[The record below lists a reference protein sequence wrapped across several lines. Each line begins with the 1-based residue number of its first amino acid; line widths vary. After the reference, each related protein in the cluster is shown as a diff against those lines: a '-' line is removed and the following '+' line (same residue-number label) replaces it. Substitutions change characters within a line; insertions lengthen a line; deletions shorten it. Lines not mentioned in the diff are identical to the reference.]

1 MAEGSPAAMRRPD
14 TGPILP
20 EGTAVTGI
28 LAGKVAVVRSGD
40 ARWLASIATALSS
53 CDAKVAL
60 VAGPEPGLSAD
71 MLIAN
76 PGHDDNAV
84 ADSLAVIGDGIGP
97 VDILVN
103 GPIEPLYLGATET
116 SDDDVVSVQEQAA
129 TVYRWCRVA
138 GATMTNQGGGAIV
151 NFVTGLARRG
161 VAGASADS
169 MAQASIEAMTRS
181 LALEWARENVRVN
194 AIGIGW
200 YEYEGQTI
208 EEQRA
213 ERLVRYLPLRRK
225 GTPDDVMDLL
235 AYLASDESGYV
246 TGQTVYVDGGAMAH
260 V

>member
-14 TGPILP
+14 TEPILP

-40 ARWLASIATALSS
+40 ARWLASIATALSGRG
-53 CDAKVAL
+53 AKVAL

-138 GATMTNQGGGAIV
+138 GAAMANQGGGVIV

-181 LALEWARENVRVN
+181 LALEWARDRVRIN

-200 YEYEGQTI
+200 YEYEGRTI

-225 GTPDDVMDLL
+225 GTPDDVTDLL

>member
-1 MAEGSPAAMRRPD
+1 MRRPD
-14 TGPILP
+14 TEPILR
-20 EGTAVTGI
+20 EGAAVTGI

-40 ARWLASIATALSS
+40 ARWLAPIAAALSRS
-53 CDAKVAL
+53 GAKVAL
-60 VAGPEPGLSAD
+60 VAGPGPGSSAEIH
-71 MLIAN
+71 IAN

-97 VDILVN
+97 INILVN

-116 SDDDVVSVQEQAA
+116 SDDDVVSVQAQAA

-138 GATMTNQGGGAIV
+138 GAVMANQGGGVIV

-225 GTPDDVMDLL
+225 GTPDDVTDLL
-235 AYLASDESGYV
+235 MYLASDKSGYV

>member
-1 MAEGSPAAMRRPD
+1 MRRPD
-14 TGPILP
+14 IGPILL
-20 EGTAVTGI
+20 EGAAVTGI

-40 ARWLASIATALSS
+40 ARWLTSIATALSS
-53 CDAKVAL
+53 CGAKVAL
-60 VAGPEPGLSAD
+60 VAGPEPGRSAD

-97 VDILVN
+97 INILVN

-116 SDDDVVSVQEQAA
+116 SDDDVASVQAQAA

-225 GTPDDVMDLL
+225 GTPDDVTDLL
-235 AYLASDESGYV
+235 TYLASDESGYV

-260 V
+260 L

>member
-1 MAEGSPAAMRRPD
+1 MRRPD

-40 ARWLASIATALSS
+40 ARWLKPIAAALSS

-97 VDILVN
+97 INILVN

-116 SDDDVVSVQEQAA
+116 SDDDVAFVQEQAA

>member
-1 MAEGSPAAMRRPD
+1 MRRPD

-40 ARWLASIATALSS
+40 ARWLKPIAAALSS

-103 GPIEPLYLGATET
+103 GPIEPLYLGAAET
-116 SDDDVVSVQEQAA
+116 SDDDVASVQEQAA

-169 MAQASIEAMTRS
+169 MTQAAIEAMTRS

-246 TGQTVYVDGGAMAH
+246 TGQTVYMDGGAMAH

>member
-1 MAEGSPAAMRRPD
+1 MRRPD
-14 TGPILP
+14 TEPILP

-40 ARWLASIATALSS
+40 ARWLASIATALSGRG
-53 CDAKVAL
+53 AKVAL

-138 GATMTNQGGGAIV
+138 GAAMANQGGGVIV

-181 LALEWARENVRVN
+181 LALEWARDRVRIN

-200 YEYEGQTI
+200 YEYEGQTV

-225 GTPDDVMDLL
+225 GTPDDVTDLL

>member
-1 MAEGSPAAMRRPD
+1 M
-14 TGPILP
+14 
-20 EGTAVTGI
+20 
-28 LAGKVAVVRSGD
+28 
-40 ARWLASIATALSS
+40 
-53 CDAKVAL
+53 
-60 VAGPEPGLSAD
+60 AGPEPGLSAD

-84 ADSLAVIGDGIGP
+84 ADSLAVIGDSVGP

-200 YEYEGQTI
+200 YEYEGQTL

>member
-1 MAEGSPAAMRRPD
+1 MRRPD
-14 TGPILP
+14 TGPIPP
-20 EGTAVTGI
+20 EGSAVTGT

-40 ARWLASIATALSS
+40 ARWLASIAAALSNNG
-53 CDAKVAL
+53 AKVAV
-60 VAGPEPGLSAD
+60 VAGPESGHSAD
-71 MLIAN
+71 MVIGD
-76 PGHDDNAV
+76 PGRDDNAV
-84 ADSLAVIGDGIGP
+84 ADSLAVISDGLGP
-97 VDILVN
+97 INILVN
-103 GPIEPLYLGATET
+103 GPVEPLYLGATET
-116 SDDDVVSVQEQAA
+116 SDDDVTSVQEQAA

-138 GATMTNQGGGAIV
+138 GATMENQGGGVIV

-181 LALEWARENVRVN
+181 LALEWARDRIRVN
-194 AIGIGW
+194 VIGIGW
-200 YEYEGQTI
+200 YEYEGRPI

-225 GTPDDVMDLL
+225 GAPDDVTDLL
-235 AYLASDESGYV
+235 IYLASDESGYV

>member
-1 MAEGSPAAMRRPD
+1 MRRPD
-14 TGPILP
+14 TEPILR
-20 EGTAVTGI
+20 EGAAVTGI

-40 ARWLASIATALSS
+40 ARWLAPIAAALSGS
-53 CDAKVAL
+53 GAKVAL

-97 VDILVN
+97 INILVN

-116 SDDDVVSVQEQAA
+116 TDDDVVSVQAQAA

-138 GATMTNQGGGAIV
+138 GAVMANQGGGVIV

-225 GTPDDVMDLL
+225 GTPDDVTDLL

>member
-1 MAEGSPAAMRRPD
+1 MRQPD
-14 TGPILP
+14 TGPILL
-20 EGTAVTGI
+20 EGAAVTGI

-40 ARWLASIATALSS
+40 ARWLKPMAAALSS
-53 CDAKVAL
+53 LGAKVAL
-60 VAGPEPGLSAD
+60 VAGPGSGLSAD

-103 GPIEPLYLGATET
+103 GPIEPLYLGAAET
-116 SDDDVVSVQEQAA
+116 SDDDVASVQEQAA

-151 NFVTGLARRG
+151 NFLTGLARRG

-200 YEYEGQTI
+200 YEYDGQTI

-225 GTPDDVMDLL
+225 GTPGDVTDLL
-235 AYLASDESGYV
+235 TYLASDESGYV

>member
-1 MAEGSPAAMRRPD
+1 MRRPD

-40 ARWLASIATALSS
+40 ARWLKPIADGVVELRRKGGPGRRAGFADFPPTCLSS
-53 CDAKVAL
+53 TQA
-60 VAGPEPGLSAD
+60 
-71 MLIAN
+71 MTTM
-76 PGHDDNAV
+76 AV

-97 VDILVN
+97 IDILVN

-116 SDDDVVSVQEQAA
+116 SDDDVASVQEQAA

-138 GATMTNQGGGAIV
+138 GATMTNQGGGVIV

-200 YEYEGQTI
+200 YEYEGKTI

-225 GTPDDVMDLL
+225 GTPDDVTDLL

>member
-1 MAEGSPAAMRRPD
+1 MRRPD

-84 ADSLAVIGDGIGP
+84 ADSLAVIGDSVGP

-151 NFVTGLARRG
+151 NFLTGLARRG

>member
-1 MAEGSPAAMRRPD
+1 MRRPD

-40 ARWLASIATALSS
+40 ARWLKPIAAALSS

-97 VDILVN
+97 INILVN

-138 GATMTNQGGGAIV
+138 GATMTNRGGGAIV

-161 VAGASADS
+161 VAGTSADS

>member
-1 MAEGSPAAMRRPD
+1 MRRPD

-40 ARWLASIATALSS
+40 ARWLKPIAAALSS

-97 VDILVN
+97 INILVN

-161 VAGASADS
+161 VAGTSADS

-200 YEYEGQTI
+200 YEYVGQTI

>member
-1 MAEGSPAAMRRPD
+1 MRRPD
-14 TGPILP
+14 TEQILP
-20 EGTAVTGI
+20 EGAAVTGL

-40 ARWLASIATALSS
+40 ERWLTPIAKALSS
-53 CDAKVAL
+53 CGAKVAL
-60 VAGPEPGLSAD
+60 VAGPGHGLSAD
-71 MLIAN
+71 MCIAN
-76 PGHDDNAV
+76 SGNDEMAV
-84 ADSLAVIGDGIGP
+84 QDSLAVISEGIGQ

-116 SDDDVVSVQEQAA
+116 SDDDVASVQEQAA

-138 GATMTNQGGGAIV
+138 GAAMEIQGGGVIV

-181 LALEWARENVRVN
+181 LALEWARDRVRIN

-200 YEYEGQTI
+200 YEYEGQTV

-225 GTPDDVMDLL
+225 GTPDDVTDLL
-235 AYLASDESGYV
+235 AYLVSDESGYV

>member
-1 MAEGSPAAMRRPD
+1 MRRPD
-14 TGPILP
+14 TEPILR
-20 EGTAVTGI
+20 EGAAVTGI

-53 CDAKVAL
+53 CGANVAL

-97 VDILVN
+97 INILVN

-116 SDDDVVSVQEQAA
+116 TDDDVVSVQEQAA

-138 GATMTNQGGGAIV
+138 GAVMANQGGGVIV

-200 YEYEGQTI
+200 YEYEGQTV

-225 GTPDDVMDLL
+225 GTPDDVTDLL
-235 AYLASDESGYV
+235 MYLASDESGYV

>member
-1 MAEGSPAAMRRPD
+1 MRRPD
-14 TGPILP
+14 TEPILP

-40 ARWLASIATALSS
+40 ARWLASIATALSGRG
-53 CDAKVAL
+53 AKVAL

-97 VDILVN
+97 IDILVN

-116 SDDDVVSVQEQAA
+116 SDDDVASVQEQAA

-138 GATMTNQGGGAIV
+138 GATMTNQGGGVIV

-169 MAQASIEAMTRS
+169 MTQASIEAMTRS

-225 GTPDDVMDLL
+225 GTPDDVTDLL

>member
-1 MAEGSPAAMRRPD
+1 MRRPD
-14 TGPILP
+14 IGPILL
-20 EGTAVTGI
+20 EGAAVTGI
-28 LAGKVAVVRSGD
+28 LTGKVAVVRSGD
-40 ARWLASIATALSS
+40 ERWLTPIATALSS
-53 CDAKVAL
+53 CGAKVAL
-60 VAGPEPGLSAD
+60 VAGPGYGLSAD
-71 MLIAN
+71 MLIVN

-84 ADSLAVIGDGIGP
+84 ADSLAVIGDSVGP

-116 SDDDVVSVQEQAA
+116 SDDDVTFVQAQAA

-138 GATMTNQGGGAIV
+138 GAVMANQGGGVIV
-151 NFVTGLARRG
+151 NFVSGLARRG
-161 VAGASADS
+161 VGGASADS

-181 LALEWARENVRVN
+181 LALEWARDRIRIN

-200 YEYEGQTI
+200 YEYEGQTV

-225 GTPDDVMDLL
+225 GTPDDVTDLL
-235 AYLASDESGYV
+235 AYLASDESGYA

>member
-1 MAEGSPAAMRRPD
+1 MRRPD

-20 EGTAVTGI
+20 EGVVVTGA

-40 ARWLASIATALSS
+40 ERWLTPIATALSS
-53 CDAKVAL
+53 RGAKVAL
-60 VAGPEPGLSAD
+60 VAGLEPGLSAD

-84 ADSLAVIGDGIGP
+84 ADSLAVIGDSVGP

-116 SDDDVVSVQEQAA
+116 SDDDVASVQAQAA

-138 GATMTNQGGGAIV
+138 GAVMANQSGGVIV

-181 LALEWARENVRVN
+181 LALEWARDQVRIN

-200 YEYEGQTI
+200 YEYDGQTV

-225 GTPDDVMDLL
+225 GTPDDVTDLL

>member
-1 MAEGSPAAMRRPD
+1 MRRPD

-40 ARWLASIATALSS
+40 ARWLKPIAAALSS
-53 CDAKVAL
+53 CGAKVAL
-60 VAGPEPGLSAD
+60 VAGPGCGLSAD
-71 MLIAN
+71 MLIVN

-97 VDILVN
+97 IDILVN

-116 SDDDVVSVQEQAA
+116 SDDDVASVQEQAA

-225 GTPDDVMDLL
+225 GTPDDVTDLL